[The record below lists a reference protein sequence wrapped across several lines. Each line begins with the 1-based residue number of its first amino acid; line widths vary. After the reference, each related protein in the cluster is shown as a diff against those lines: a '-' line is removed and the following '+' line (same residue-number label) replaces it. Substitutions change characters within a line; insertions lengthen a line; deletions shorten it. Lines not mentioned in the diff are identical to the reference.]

1 MWVSKL
7 RTEKQI
13 EASRANG
20 RRSFGPVTPEGK
32 ARSSQN
38 AYRHGLLA
46 RAICFRGEPTENF
59 QEYLDQ
65 HIDRF
70 QPADDV
76 EMNLVEEMVAAAWRE
91 RRSAGLQTQLFNQEF
106 DDLENSGDDLR
117 HTLKTFNKLATSPAI
132 ALLQRYETRYHLT
145 YHRSMATLMKLQK
158 TRQAESAIPNEPKP
172 EPNPDPIAP
181 IPNEPKPRSATNPPI
196 PNPQPPTPSPCLPRP
211 PFPASLRDKLD
222 LT

>member
-1 MWVSKL
+1 
-7 RTEKQI
+7 
-13 EASRANG
+13 
-20 RRSFGPVTPEGK
+20 
-32 ARSSQN
+32 
-38 AYRHGLLA
+38 
-46 RAICFRGEPTENF
+46 EPTENF

-106 DDLENSGDDLR
+106 DDLENSGDYLR

-145 YHRSMATLMKLQK
+145 YHRSMATLLKLQK
-158 TRQAESAIPNEPKP
+158 VRQAESPIPNEPKP
-172 EPNPDPIAP
+172 QPDPDPIAP
-181 IPNEPKPRSATNPPI
+181 IPNEPEPPI
-196 PNPQPPTPSPCLPRP
+196 PSPDPLPSPARSADTTPSPQPPTPVFPIPCLPRREAP
-211 PFPASLRDKLD
+211 TQPRPLAPGPRPLPSGPSL
-222 LT
+222 LTALKP

>member
-1 MWVSKL
+1 
-7 RTEKQI
+7 
-13 EASRANG
+13 
-20 RRSFGPVTPEGK
+20 
-32 ARSSQN
+32 
-38 AYRHGLLA
+38 
-46 RAICFRGEPTENF
+46 RGEPTENF